1 MRNLASAICA
11 DYLAH
16 TASTQMGRKVAVGDP
31 VISYITVCTEVII
44 HWTSN
49 VR

>member
-16 TASTQMGRKVAVGDP
+16 IASIQMGRKVTVGDQ
-31 VISYITVCTEVII
+31 VISYITGCTREE
-44 HWTSN
+44 
-49 VR
+49 